1 MDRNEILEKAQK
13 AKGNDEREQQ
23 IYKTASDYAM
33 AIGIIVCGVIVIL
46 KTLVDIPAWDIM
58 AVYEI
63 MLGVRGLYYSIKL
76 KKTARIVIYGIL
88 LALGVA
94 LLVSYIIKIV

>member
-1 MDRNEILEKAQK
+1 MDKNEILEKAQNT
-13 AKGNDEREQQ
+13 KGDDEREQQ

-33 AIGIIVCGVIVIL
+33 AIGLIVCAVIIIL
-46 KTLVDIPAWDIM
+46 KSAANQPVLDIW

-76 KKTARIVIYGIL
+76 RKTARIVIYGIL
-88 LALGVA
+88 LVIGLA
-94 LLVSYIIKIV
+94 LLVTYALTIL